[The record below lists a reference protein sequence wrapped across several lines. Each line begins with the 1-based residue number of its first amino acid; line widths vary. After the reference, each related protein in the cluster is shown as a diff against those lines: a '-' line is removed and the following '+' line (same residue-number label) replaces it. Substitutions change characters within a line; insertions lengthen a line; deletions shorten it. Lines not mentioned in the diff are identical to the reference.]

1 MLSGFFIFKK
11 TNGVKTYLWPKL
23 SNGSMKGFALI
34 TGAASG
40 IGFEFAKIALLAGYD
55 LALVDVNEEGL
66 NEKSKELRKSGD
78 KRIECLAINLA
89 KDGAAKDIYTWVN
102 EHSMDVSILFN
113 NAGFGNFGYFKETNW
128 DKDEAMLKV
137 HMVTATH
144 LIKLL
149 LPGMLE
155 RGSGKILN
163 NASVAAFVPGP
174 LMSTY
179 HASKAYL
186 LYFTQALANEIKGSG
201 VTATVL
207 CPGMT
212 KTGFAKANGNDDPNI
227 KFNIATAEGVAQY
240 AYDQMM
246 SGKVVAVPG
255 FFNKLSAF
263 LPRFLTRNR
272 VTTMVGNIQRKNHA
286 KRKDGAQLVK

>member
-1 MLSGFFIFKK
+1 MA
-11 TNGVKTYLWPKL
+11 
-23 SNGSMKGFALI
+23 SNYQLGSMKGFALI

-40 IGFEFAKIALLAGYD
+40 IGYEFAKIAMATGYD
-55 LALVDVNEEGL
+55 LALVDVNAEGL
-66 NEKSKELRKSGD
+66 DEKAQTLGKNGSV
-78 KRIECLAINLA
+78 RIESLAINLA
-89 KDGAAKDIYTWVN
+89 KDGAATDIFAWVQEKDMEIG
-102 EHSMDVSILFN
+102 ILFN

-128 DKDEAMLKV
+128 EKDEAMLKV
-137 HMVTATH
+137 HMVTASH

-149 LPGMLE
+149 LPGMLD
-155 RGSGKILN
+155 RKQGKILN

-240 AYDQMM
+240 AFDQMM
-246 SGKVVAVPG
+246 RGKVVAVPG

-263 LPRFLTRNR
+263 LPRLLTRNR

>member
-1 MLSGFFIFKK
+1 MNK
-11 TNGVKTYLWPKL
+11 V
-23 SNGSMKGFALI
+23 ALI

-40 IGFEFAKIALLAGYD
+40 IGYEFAKIALRESFD
-55 LALVDVNEEGL
+55 LALIDINEQGL
-66 NEKSKELRKSGD
+66 AEKAQELKTMSANRVTYLAIDLSKDDAAQEIVAWLKSK
-78 KRIECLAINLA
+78 NLE
-89 KDGAAKDIYTWVN
+89 I
-102 EHSMDVSILFN
+102 SLLFN
-113 NAGFGNFGYFKETNW
+113 NAGFGNFGYFKETSW
-128 DKDEAMLKV
+128 QKDEAMLKV
-137 HMVTATH
+137 HIVTATH

-149 LPGMLE
+149 LPGMLQ
-155 RGSGKILN
+155 RKQGKILN

-186 LYFTQALANEIKGSG
+186 LYFTQALAHELKGTG
-201 VTATVL
+201 VTATLL

-212 KTGFAKANGNDDPNI
+212 KTGFAKANGNEDPGI

-246 SGKVVAVPG
+246 RGKVVAIPG

-263 LPRFLTRNR
+263 LPRLLSRKR
-272 VTTMVGNIQRKNHA
+272 VTNIVGNIQRKNHA
-286 KRKDGAQLVK
+286 KRKSGN

>member
-1 MLSGFFIFKK
+1 
-11 TNGVKTYLWPKL
+11 
-23 SNGSMKGFALI
+23 MKGVALI
-34 TGAASG
+34 TGAANG
-40 IGFEFAKIALLAGYD
+40 IGFEFAKIALREGYG
-55 LALVDVNEEGL
+55 LALVDVNAEGL
-66 NEKSKELRKSGD
+66 AKRSKELGD
-78 KRIECLAINLA
+78 KGTAQIETLAIDLA
-89 KDGAAKDIYTWVN
+89 KNGAAAEI
-102 EHSMDVSILFN
+102 MDWLNDKNLEVAILFN

-128 DKDEAMLKV
+128 EKDEAMLKV
-137 HMVTATH
+137 HMVTSSH

-155 RGSGKILN
+155 RKQGMILN

-186 LYFTQALANEIKGSG
+186 LYFTQALANEMKGTG

-227 KFNIATAEGVAQY
+227 KFNIASAEGVAQY
-240 AYDQMM
+240 AYDQMVR
-246 SGKVVAVPG
+246 GKVVAVPG

-286 KRKDGAQLVK
+286 KRTDGAQLAK

>member
-1 MLSGFFIFKK
+1 M
-11 TNGVKTYLWPKL
+11 NGV
-23 SNGSMKGFALI
+23 ALI

-40 IGFEFAKIALLAGYD
+40 IGYEFAKIAMREGYE
-55 LALVDVNEEGL
+55 LALVDINEQGL
-66 NEKSKELRKSGD
+66 SEKAEALKAAGAYQV
-78 KRIECLAINLA
+78 ECLAINLA
-89 KDGAAKDIYTWVN
+89 KEGAATEIVAWLEEKDLEI
-102 EHSMDVSILFN
+102 SLLFN
-113 NAGFGNFGYFKETNW
+113 NAGFGNFGYFKETSW
-128 DKDEAMLKV
+128 EKDEAMLKV
-137 HMVTATH
+137 HMVTASH

-149 LPGMLE
+149 LPGMLD
-155 RGSGKILN
+155 RKRGKILN

-186 LYFTQALANEIKGSG
+186 LSFTQALANELKGTG

-227 KFNIATAEGVAQY
+227 KFNIASAEGVAQY
-240 AYDQMM
+240 AYDQMIH
-246 SGKVVAVPG
+246 GKVVAIPG

-272 VTTMVGNIQRKNHA
+272 VTNMVGNIQRKNHA
-286 KRKDGAQLVK
+286 KRKDGAQLAN